1 MIAWFRP
8 SSLASWA
15 GSIASTRNGK
25 YQAMSCVPVG
35 GAVPVACGFAG
46 DAVFHASCRLVLPQS
61 GAIWLVLPGSL
72 STWQIGSRL
81 PSRWGMAGEGW
92 FGGAASGLVVVY
104 TYWSS
109 AGILVSPFSD
119 TNVGASRYST
129 CDCPGAGPGTCTST
143 SNCR

>member
-1 MIAWFRP
+1 
-8 SSLASWA
+8 
-15 GSIASTRNGK
+15 
-25 YQAMSCVPVG
+25 MSCVPVG

-46 DAVFHASCRLVLPQS
+46 DAVFHVSCRLVLPQS
-61 GAIWLVLPGSL
+61 GAIWLVAELPM

-81 PSRWGMAGEGW
+81 PSRCGMSGEGW
-92 FGGAASGLVVVY
+92 FTGVTSGLVVVY

-119 TNVGASRYST
+119 TNSGASRYST